1 MLQWQHLFPTA
12 VLQHGREY
20 YKKNLVRSL
29 IRDGETYYAAVQG
42 TREYQ
47 VTVHLRG
54 DRIESME
61 CECPYAS
68 DGNRCKHMAAT
79 LYEISAR
86 QIPGTRS
93 ERRAGAEK
101 TGHVR
106 IYPYAEE
113 NNPNGGKDR
122 GYRYYVPA
130 RFTGNLA
137 IYADTWE
144 KANELLADG
153 TMHDIEV
160 HNSYTDEPGTGGKA
174 VIVRGYVKKGAYYA
188 AGIRF
193 SRDRVYSLNCPVF
206 GCKGYYR
213 SYPDRNNMEICEHC
227 LALLIR
233 GIEELGDQSGWDSTD
248 LRARKL
254 IDSFWGIYRHAV
266 LRADEAEQSC
276 ENTA

>member
-12 VLQHGREY
+12 VVQRGREY

-54 DRIESME
+54 ERIESME
-61 CECPYAS
+61 CDCPYAS
-68 DGNRCKHMAAT
+68 EGNRCKHMAAT

-93 ERRAGAEK
+93 ERKAAAGK

-113 NNPNGGKDR
+113 NFPEEGKER
-122 GYRYYVPA
+122 EYRYYVPA

-137 IYADTWE
+137 IYAD
-144 KANELLADG
+144 G
-153 TMHDIEV
+153 TH
-160 HNSYTDEPGTGGKA
+160 T
-174 VIVRGYVKKGAYYA
+174 VI
-188 AGIRF
+188 
-193 SRDRVYSLNCPVF
+193 DP
-206 GCKGYYR
+206 
-213 SYPDRNNMEICEHC
+213 EICEDCHVC
-227 LALLIR
+227 QYVCPRNVIKETVVPEYIFAQREALGIR
-233 GIEELGDQSGWDSTD
+233 EGE
-248 LRARKL
+248 
-254 IDSFWGIYRHAV
+254 
-266 LRADEAEQSC
+266 
-276 ENTA
+276 

>member
-12 VLQHGREY
+12 VVQRGREY

-42 TREYQ
+42 SREYQ

-54 DRIESME
+54 ERIESME
-61 CECPYAS
+61 CDCPDAS
-68 DGNRCKHMAAT
+68 EGNRCKHMAAT

-93 ERRAGAEK
+93 ERKAAAGK

-113 NNPNGGKDR
+113 NFPEEGKER
-122 GYRYYVPA
+122 EYRYYVPA

-144 KANELLADG
+144 KAHELLAQQLHG
-153 TMHDIEV
+153 R
-160 HNSYTDEPGTGGKA
+160 TGN
-174 VIVRGYVKKGAYYA
+174 RWE
-188 AGIRF
+188 
-193 SRDRVYSLNCPVF
+193 SRDRSRLCKKGRLLCSRDPVF
-206 GCKGYYR
+206 QRPCLQSELPGVRLQGLLPQLSR
-213 SYPDRNNMEICEHC
+213 SKQHGN
-227 LALLIR
+227 
-233 GIEELGDQSGWDSTD
+233 
-248 LRARKL
+248 LRALSCPSDPWRRGAWRPERMGFNGPSCPEDDRQFL
-254 IDSFWGIYRHAV
+254 GQIPACGPACGRS
-266 LRADEAEQSC
+266 RAEAR
-276 ENTA
+276 

>member
-12 VLQHGREY
+12 VVQRGREY

-54 DRIESME
+54 ERIESME
-61 CECPYAS
+61 CDCPEAS
-68 DGNRCKHMAAT
+68 EGNRCKHMAAT

-93 ERRAGAEK
+93 ERKAAAGK

-113 NNPNGGKDR
+113 NFPEEGKER
-122 GYRYYVPA
+122 EYRYYVPA

-144 KANELLADG
+144 KAHELLADG

-193 SRDRVYSLNCPVF
+193 SRDRVYSLNCP
-206 GCKGYYR
+206 
-213 SYPDRNNMEICEHC
+213 
-227 LALLIR
+227 
-233 GIEELGDQSGWDSTD
+233 
-248 LRARKL
+248 
-254 IDSFWGIYRHAV
+254 
-266 LRADEAEQSC
+266 
-276 ENTA
+276 